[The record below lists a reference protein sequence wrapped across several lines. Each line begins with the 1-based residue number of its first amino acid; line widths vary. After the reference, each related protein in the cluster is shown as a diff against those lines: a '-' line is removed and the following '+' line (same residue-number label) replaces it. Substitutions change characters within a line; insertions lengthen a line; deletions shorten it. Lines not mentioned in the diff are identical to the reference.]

1 MIDSTTP
8 KATTAMPIEE
18 TTQLQ
23 LDFDKLNRVQG
34 QNVLPVAVQHAAT
47 GEVLLVAYTNEEA
60 LRETL
65 RTGMLVL
72 WSTSRKS
79 LWRKGEGSGN
89 TFAVREIRVNCE
101 QNSLVYL
108 VEPRGGGICHTQ
120 NVRGEHRDCYY
131 RRLNPETG
139 ALEFRS
145 EK

>member
-1 MIDSTTP
+1 
-8 KATTAMPIEE
+8 MPELSIEE
-18 TTQLQ
+18 TTQLR

-34 QNVLPVAVQHAAT
+34 QNVLPVAVQHAVT

-65 RTGMLVL
+65 RTGTLVL
-72 WSTSRKS
+72 WSTSRGS
-79 LWRKGEGSGN
+79 LWRKGEESGN
-89 TFAVREIRVNCE
+89 RFAVREIRVNCE

-108 VEPRGGGICHTQ
+108 AEPRGGGICHTRDA
-120 NVRGEHRDCYY
+120 RGESRNCYY

-139 ALEFRS
+139 ALEFL

>member
-1 MIDSTTP
+1 MS
-8 KATTAMPIEE
+8 IEE

-34 QNVLPVAVQHAAT
+34 QNVLPVAVQHAVT
-47 GEVLLVAYTNEEA
+47 GEVLLVAYTNDEA

-65 RTGMLVL
+65 RTGNLVL
-72 WSTSRKS
+72 WSTSRGS

-89 TFAVREIRVNCE
+89 SFAVREIRVNCE

-108 VEPRGGGICHTQ
+108 AEPRGGGICHTRDAQ
-120 NVRGEHRDCYY
+120 GESRNCYY
-131 RRLNPETG
+131 RRLNPATG
-139 ALEFRS
+139 ALEFL

>member
-1 MIDSTTP
+1 MS
-8 KATTAMPIEE
+8 IEE

-34 QNVLPVAVQHAAT
+34 HDVLPVAVQNAAT
-47 GEVLLVAYTNEEA
+47 GEVLLIAYTNEEA

-72 WSTSRKS
+72 WSTSRGS

-89 TFAVREIRVNCE
+89 SFALREVRVNCE

-108 VEPRGGGICHTQ
+108 VEPRGGGICHTK
-120 NVRGEHRDCYY
+120 NARGESRNCYY
-131 RRLNPETG
+131 RRLIPETG
-139 ALEFRS
+139 VLEFI
-145 EK
+145 